1 VICRLFKTPP
11 EVEMPNYIN
20 NISALSFAQ
29 QYNKVTPA
37 INKSFQKI
45 ATGLRVP
52 NAATDTAAM
61 SIFKKLEAENVSFQ
75 QALRNTNDGV
85 SLVQTAEGTLDSAN
99 QILTRMRELSVQSSN
114 GIYNQQDRDALNT
127 EFEQLRDE
135 FDRISEN
142 ANFND
147 VPLFSGSGDVNLQVG
162 GDADPSN
169 QISVSL
175 DDLQMD
181 STTLG
186 FAGASISSQSGASSA
201 VSSIDSAIEAVNERR
216 SQLGATQNRL
226 LQSYD
231 TVSTYSE
238 NLSSTQSNLVD
249 LDYALES
256 SVNSQ
261 FLLRQKALQATQ
273 IQARK
278 MNQSALAFIN

>member
-1 VICRLFKTPP
+1 
-11 EVEMPNYIN
+11 MPNYIN

-238 NLSSTQSNLVD
+238 NLSATQSNLVD

-278 MNQSALAFIN
+278 MNQSALAFIS